1 MLPSLRAEQEQVGDD
16 VPEVV
21 EYVGPVVG
29 EMGDVELGAVNGLV
43 RAFPAEPD
51 VAGVNAGEFRR
62 TGGGRAIVRCGLGRG
77 RGIWTPAIP
86 GRRTR
91 R

>member
-1 MLPSLRAEQEQVGDD
+1 MSPSLRAEQEQVGDD
-16 VPEVV
+16 APEVF

-43 RAFPAEPD
+43 GAFPAEPD
-51 VAGVNAGEFRR
+51 VAGVNAGDFEEPVVGELSFAAALDA
-62 TGGGRAIVRCGLGRG
+62 GVAFWI
-77 RGIWTPAIP
+77 PAIP